1 MGQVR
6 KDRTAEDLS
15 AGMQT
20 PYDTS
25 EESDTDAGLLPIIG
39 LESNA
44 IFGITWDAHSQQKK
58 HKLQMYITTETGSQ
72 VDTAIKRI
80 TLNKCILPVITY

>member
-1 MGQVR
+1 MGHAR

-20 PYDTS
+20 SYDTS

-44 IFGITWDAHSQQKK
+44 IFGIS
-58 HKLQMYITTETGSQ
+58 
-72 VDTAIKRI
+72 
-80 TLNKCILPVITY
+80 